1 MKIIFGIFIFF
12 LVLFIYLHIQFHI
25 KTSDEL
31 EIYEMEEYSKNKLE
45 EICDVRQ
52 PVVFEFEESTKITEY
67 TNKNYLI
74 NSYPSFE
81 IKIRNSNES
90 DINSEL
96 FIPLPLHSALK
107 LFHEDKSGIYYSENN
122 YDFLNETGII
132 KNIKYMD
139 GLLRPYMVSN
149 CNYDI
154 MFGSEN
160 CTTPFRYEINYRNYF
175 LVTSGSII
183 IKLSPPKSSKYLSPI
198 TDYENF
204 EFKSLI
210 NPWNV
215 QEKFRNDFEKIKT
228 LEFKLEKGKIIF
240 IPAFWWHSIKFEKDA
255 SITCF
260 RYRTYMNNIAISPYI
275 GMHILQLQNV
285 KREVVKKVDIKDFNN
300 NEKYQ
305 DDSKKE
311 FKEEFKEESKEEF
324 KEEFKEESKEE
335 FEEDYKE
342 ESKKDSK
349 TDIIQ
354 I

>member
-12 LVLFIYLHIQFHI
+12 LVLFVYLHLQFHI

-31 EIYEMEEYSKNKLE
+31 EIYEMEEYTKNKLE

-52 PVVFEFEESTKITEY
+52 PVIFDFEESTKIIDY

-81 IKIRNSNES
+81 IKIRNSKES

-122 YDFLNETGII
+122 YDFLNETGVI

-139 GLLRPYMVSN
+139 WLLRPYMVSN

-154 MFGSEN
+154 MIGSEN

-198 TDYENF
+198 SDYENF
-204 EFKSLI
+204 EFKTLI
-210 NPWNV
+210 NPWNI
-215 QEKFRNDFEKIKT
+215 QDKFKNDFEKIKT

-240 IPAFWWHSIKFEKDA
+240 IPAFWWYSIKFEKDA

-300 NEKYQ
+300 IEKSQEDESEVNE
-305 DDSKKE
+305 S
-311 FKEEFKEESKEEF
+311 KEESGVNESGVNESKEEF
-324 KEEFKEESKEE
+324 KE
-335 FEEDYKE
+335 
-342 ESKKDSK
+342 
-349 TDIIQ
+349 DIIQ